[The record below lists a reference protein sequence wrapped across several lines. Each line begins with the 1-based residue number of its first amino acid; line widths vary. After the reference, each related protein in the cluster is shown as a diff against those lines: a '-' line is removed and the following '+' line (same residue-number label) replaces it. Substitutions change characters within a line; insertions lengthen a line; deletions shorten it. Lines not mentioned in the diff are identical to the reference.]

1 MRSKEDRE
9 ELDKQLKEAI
19 EQKISLSKQL
29 EEWQASVDVLFSLMW
44 TERKELMILLELQKI
59 K

>member
-29 EEWQASVDVLFSLMW
+29 EEWQARADVLFSLM
-44 TERKELMILLELQKI
+44 
-59 K
+59 